1 MEVAPVHATVPTTWQ
16 KDYTSI
22 PSSSRIDENLD
33 RVSQT
38 IYTVTTYDKA
48 GKLDYYTS
56 LRYLE
61 YLVWESEKEGQQKI
75 SELVYQKSTS
85 AAQKELDEQNLLV
98 QLKKLQNFTKKGKQF
113 PGP

>member
-1 MEVAPVHATVPTTWQ
+1 MADIRKIMISSAKSERRRAKMEVAPVHATVPTTWQ

-61 YLVWESEKEGQQKI
+61 YLV
-75 SELVYQKSTS
+75 
-85 AAQKELDEQNLLV
+85 
-98 QLKKLQNFTKKGKQF
+98 
-113 PGP
+113 